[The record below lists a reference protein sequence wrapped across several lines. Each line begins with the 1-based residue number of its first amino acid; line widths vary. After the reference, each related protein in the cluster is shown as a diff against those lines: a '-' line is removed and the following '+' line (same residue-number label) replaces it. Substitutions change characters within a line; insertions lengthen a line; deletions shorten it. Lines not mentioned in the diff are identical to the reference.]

1 MKIRRRG
8 RHTTP
13 SQVEK
18 VAEKAG
24 KAAPAMAIAGVLVAV
39 PQNHHHSAIAA
50 KPATVTTAVV
60 HKSATSAP
68 AATAIKTT
76 AIKTAIKTTAAA
88 KPRTYDVRSGDT
100 LSGIAEHY
108 YHSADDWQWLYH
120 ENDKTISDPDL
131 IYPGENLSVPYDPP
145 AHFTLSDYTP
155 RHARSSPRTTTETD
169 STSRTSSSSSS
180 SSETTADSTSLSGTL
195 SCGGLEQLWEEA
207 GGSSAVAETAAA
219 IAMAESGGEQDAY
232 NPSGASGYWQILGS
246 VVAGDIFDPLVNA
259 ENAVAKYDAAGGFS
273 PWVTYTTGA
282 YAGRC

>member
-1 MKIRRRG
+1 MQIRRRG

-39 PQNHHHSAIAA
+39 PQSHQHSAAAA
-50 KPATVTTAVV
+50 KPTTVTTAVV
-60 HKSATSAP
+60 HKSATAVP
-68 AATAIKTT
+68 AATVSETSAIKL
-76 AIKTAIKTTAAA
+76 AAKTAKN
-88 KPRTYDVRSGDT
+88 RSYDVQSGDT
-100 LSGIAEHY
+100 LSSIAQRY
-108 YHSADDWQWLYH
+108 YHKANDWQWLYH
-120 ENDKTISDPDL
+120 ENDKTISDPNL
-131 IYPGENLSVPYDPP
+131 IYPGQKLSVPSDPP
-145 AHFTLSDYTP
+145 ANFTLSGYTP
-155 RHARSSPRTTTETD
+155 RHAKSTPRTTTDSDTVPSHAS
-169 STSRTSSSSSS
+169 STSSHSSATTTS
-180 SSETTADSTSLSGTL
+180 STSLSGML

-246 VVAGDIFDPLVNA
+246 VVSGDLFDPLVNA
-259 ENAVAKYDAAGGFS
+259 ENAVAKYNAAGGFS
-273 PWVTYTTGA
+273 PWVTYTDGG